1 MGAPRGFQNHQ
12 VTFPSPIL
20 RVARRFCSGLDNPS
34 PLPFFLPIPPPTSN
48 PGGRKWRKAHQ
59 PRSLSTSLCFP
70 ARPEQTS
77 INSACSHPPSSLL
90 SCPFCVFFFFSPL
103 SDYVFRLRKEQL
115 SSVAWGYKK
124 LQLPVASTTW
134 LWRLKGQEAM
144 EPIWILG
151 ETPQLNPFCPNSGSA
166 AMSHAETLIPH
177 FLWPSTFWR
186 PPPSPDKGFS
196 SQVWGNQA
204 SWTWN
209 QWRRRNTPFPFQS
222 SLVGLFFSQQGDSK
236 LAGLSKLQISMFP
249 ALAKGKF
256 AG

>member
-1 MGAPRGFQNHQ
+1 MPREDSRITRLLFPPQFWGWRAASAQALTILHLFLSF
-12 VTFPSPIL
+12 FPSLLPL
-20 RVARRFCSGLDNPS
+20 QTLGEENEEKHTSQEAFPLHCVFQLDLNRRPS
-34 PLPFFLPIPPPTSN
+34 IQPALTLPPLFSLVLFVFF
-48 PGGRKWRKAHQ
+48 
-59 PRSLSTSLCFP
+59 
-70 ARPEQTS
+70 
-77 INSACSHPPSSLL
+77 
-90 SCPFCVFFFFSPL
+90 FFFFSPL